1 MSRTL
6 LLMVSLVCAVLM
18 FGCATTENTN
28 NSNSNSNSAAP
39 GSEKS
44 GSAPSSATPGSTTA
58 SSDDKIGVPECD
70 DFLAKYDS
78 CTSKVP
84 EIVRAQ
90 YENAGK
96 QMREQWKKLAESPQT
111 KGSLAAACKQAV
123 EQQAAAWKLYGCA
136 N

>member
-1 MSRTL
+1 MRRTTG
-6 LLMVSLVCAVLM
+6 VVLCLA
-18 FGCATTENTN
+18 FAIFLIGCSTTETNTNTNTNTASGTTDKPATATTP
-28 NSNSNSNSAAP
+28 AA
-39 GSEKS
+39 
-44 GSAPSSATPGSTTA
+44 ATA
-58 SSDDKIGVPECD
+58 STSGASVGVPECD

-84 EIVRAQ
+84 EMVRAQ

-96 QMREQWKKLAESPQT
+96 QMRDQWKKLADNPQT

-123 EQQAAAWKLYGCA
+123 EQQAAAWKMYGCA

>member
-1 MSRTL
+1 MRRTTGVVL
-6 LLMVSLVCAVLM
+6 CLAFAVFLI
-18 FGCATTENTN
+18 GCSTTETNTNTNTTSGSTDKPATATTPAT
-28 NSNSNSNSAAP
+28 AAA
-39 GSEKS
+39 STS
-44 GSAPSSATPGSTTA
+44 GA
-58 SSDDKIGVPECD
+58 SIGVPECD

-84 EIVRAQ
+84 EMVRAQ

-96 QMREQWKKLAESPQT
+96 QMRDQWKKLAENPQT

-123 EQQAAAWKLYGCA
+123 EQQAAAWKMYGCA

>member
-1 MSRTL
+1 MRRTTIL
-6 LLMVSLVCAVLM
+6 VLSLVCGLVLM
-18 FGCATTENTN
+18 ACSKTETTN
-28 NSNSNSNSAAP
+28 NSNTSA
-39 GSEKS
+39 G
-44 GSAPSSATPGSTTA
+44 SSATDKPAAANTPTTA
-58 SSDDKIGVPECD
+58 AASTSGSVGVPECD

-84 EIVRAQ
+84 EMVRAQ

-96 QMREQWKKLAESPQT
+96 QMRDQWKKLADNPQT

-123 EQQAAAWKLYGCA
+123 EQQAAAWKMYGCA